1 MPNRRAIIAGLA
13 ALTLLVCYASTLR
26 GMVSQW
32 WNDED
37 MSHGFAVPLVI
48 AWIVWRERARWMALP
63 LKPTWWGFPLLAGA
77 AAMQAISSLGLGLF
91 ASAVAF
97 LVSVMGTIL
106 CLGGFGFLR
115 AWAFPAALSLFM
127 LPKLAIV
134 YNQTTLPLQL
144 LASRLASG
152 TLAHLGFRVVREGV
166 ILDVGGHKVS
176 VVEACSGVRYLLS
189 LAFIAVVF
197 AYLADIKPQ
206 TKVWMRWALLVAAV
220 PVAIV
225 ANAIRVAV
233 SAAVPALDSGIPHEA
248 AGWGVFVLCLILIF
262 LVQRLFTSLYTWS
275 HERA

>member
-1 MPNRRAIIAGLA
+1 MPNRKVLIAGLA
-13 ALTLLVCYASTLR
+13 ALALLACYASTLR
-26 GMVSQW
+26 GMFNQW
-32 WNDED
+32 WTDED

-48 AWIVWRERARWMALP
+48 AWIVWRERARWLTLP
-63 LKPTWWGFPLLAGA
+63 VSPSWSGFLLLAPA
-77 AAMQAISSLGLGLF
+77 AAMHAISSLGLGLF

-97 LVSVMGTIL
+97 LVSVIGTVL

-115 AWAFPAALSLFM
+115 VWAFPAALSLFM

-152 TLAHLGFRVVREGV
+152 VLSHIGFSVVREGV

-189 LAFIAVVF
+189 LAFISVVF
-197 AYLADIKPQ
+197 AYLADVKP
-206 TKVWMRWALLVAAV
+206 WMRWALLIAAV
-220 PVAIV
+220 PIAIV

-233 SAAVPALDSGIPHEA
+233 SAAVPALDSGTPHEA
-248 AGWGVFVLCLILIF
+248 AGWGVFVLCLALVF
-262 LVQRLFTSLYTWS
+262 LVHRLFNSVYTWS

>member
-1 MPNRRAIIAGLA
+1 
-13 ALTLLVCYASTLR
+13 
-26 GMVSQW
+26 
-32 WNDED
+32 
-37 MSHGFAVPLVI
+37 
-48 AWIVWRERARWMALP
+48 MALP
-63 LKPTWWGFPLLAGA
+63 VEPTWWGVPLLAGA

-97 LVSVMGTIL
+97 LVSVIGTIL

-152 TLAHLGFRVVREGV
+152 TLSHLGFRVVREGV
-166 ILDVGGHKVS
+166 ILDVGGHRVS

-189 LAFIAVVF
+189 
-197 AYLADIKPQ
+197 
-206 TKVWMRWALLVAAV
+206 
-220 PVAIV
+220 IV

-233 SAAVPALDSGIPHEA
+233 SAAVPALDSGTPHEL
-248 AGWGVFVLCLILIF
+248 AGTAVFLLCLVLVFV
-262 LVQRLFTSLYTWS
+262 VHRLFNSLYTWS

>member
-1 MPNRRAIIAGLA
+1 MPNRRVLIAGLA
-13 ALTLLVCYASTLR
+13 ALALLACYASTLR
-26 GMVSQW
+26 GMFNQW
-32 WNDED
+32 WTDED

-48 AWIVWRERARWMALP
+48 AWIVWRERARWLTLP
-63 LKPTWWGFPLLAGA
+63 VSPSWSGFLLLAPA
-77 AAMQAISSLGLGLF
+77 AAMHAISSLGLGLF

-97 LVSVMGTIL
+97 LVSVIGTVL

-115 AWAFPAALSLFM
+115 VWAFPAALSLFM

-152 TLAHLGFRVVREGV
+152 VLSHIGFSIVREGV

-189 LAFIAVVF
+189 LAFISVVF
-197 AYLADIKPQ
+197 AYLADVKP
-206 TKVWMRWALLVAAV
+206 WMRWALLIAAV
-220 PVAIV
+220 PIAIV

-233 SAAVPALDSGIPHEA
+233 SAAVPALDSGTPHEA
-248 AGWGVFVLCLILIF
+248 AGWGVFVLCLALVF
-262 LVQRLFTSLYTWS
+262 LVHRLFNSVYTWS